1 MAPRAARRLL
11 GALLFIVV
19 TGCTLHPQP
28 VSVDAGAT
36 FAAHREHGG
45 IAIDR
50 LEHGRSGRLEPPSF
64 FRWGGKPTFLLESE
78 GQTLAA
84 LWLAGSDVTVRSA
97 PTETAPAIG
106 RVRPDWD
113 DGAIRLSLEPHDGEP
128 LRTDVLGRTQPGEGL
143 STLTRAD
150 QTTLDVRGVYEATV
164 RDRRGV
170 AVGWL
175 RTRISPYQAAPR
187 IYEAVLPAAVSP
199 PLAAATAAALD
210 AEIDWIESHSVNV
223 YRGNGGDS
231 LGHSIPI
238 GR

>member
-1 MAPRAARRLL
+1 MIRGAGRAIGVVLAV
-11 GALLFIVV
+11 GCAL
-19 TGCTLHPQP
+19 HRQP
-28 VSVDAGAT
+28 VSVDPGAT

-50 LEHGRSGRLEPPSF
+50 LERGRSGRLEPPSV
-64 FRWGGKPTFLLESE
+64 FRWGGKPSFLLESD

-97 PTETAPAIG
+97 AADTASAIG
-106 RVRPDWD
+106 HVRPDWD
-113 DGAIRLSLEPHDGEP
+113 NGAIRLSLEPHDGEP
-128 LRTDVLGRTQPGEGL
+128 FRTDVLSRQQPGVGL
-143 STLTRAD
+143 STLTRAE
-150 QTTLDVRGVYEATV
+150 QTTLDVRGVYEAQV
-164 RDRRGV
+164 RDRRGA

-187 IYEAVLPAAVSP
+187 IYEAVLPAAVP
-199 PLAAATAAALD
+199 PALAAATAAALD
-210 AEIDWIESHSVNV
+210 AEIDWIENHSLNV

>member
-1 MAPRAARRLL
+1 MISRVRFLLVVVLVAAC
-11 GALLFIVV
+11 AL
-19 TGCTLHPQP
+19 HSQP
-28 VSVDAGAT
+28 VSVDPGAT

-50 LEHGRSGRLEPPSF
+50 LERGKSGRLEPPSW
-64 FRWGGKPTFLLESE
+64 FRWGGKPSFLLESD

-97 PTETAPAIG
+97 PADTAAAIG

-113 DGAIRLSLEPHDGEP
+113 HGAIRLSLEPHEGDAF
-128 LRTDVLGRTQPGEGL
+128 RTDILSRTQAGVGL
-143 STLTRAD
+143 STLSRAE
-150 QTTLDVRGVYEATV
+150 QTTLDVRGVYEAQV

-187 IYEAVLPAAVSP
+187 IYEAALPTGVP
-199 PLAAATAAALD
+199 PALAAATAAALD
-210 AEIDWIESHSVNV
+210 AEIDWIENHSVNV
-223 YRGNGGDS
+223 YRGADGDS

-238 GR
+238 GP